1 MNWIGELYDLY
12 DKNER
17 FAGKMEPGQPVLLPL
32 YHTTVAAQ
40 LTVTIDEKGNFL
52 YAETVPEEEK
62 STIIPVTDKSSSRA
76 GKVKAPHPLCDKL
89 EYLAGDYLEYVSDED
104 CCGKHEL
111 YREQLKK
118 WVESPD
124 SHPKAEAIYSYL
136 CKNTLM
142 HDLVKSGILTI
153 KEDGMIDEKRKLQI
167 VSQADAFVRF
177 RVEAGELLDDDVWT
191 DQTGRFS
198 PECWKDRTLQQSYI
212 NFCRSQRGEEGL
224 SYLTGEYGR
233 VSYLQPKKIRNE
245 GDGAKLIS
253 SNDEANFTFKG
264 RFLTKEEAFAI
275 GYEDSQKV
283 HNALKWILRKQGTSY
298 DGMYFVTW
306 ESNSSQIPDWL
317 SDSDE
322 ICRQAEERG
331 IFVTAAKERS
341 VQSEAEG
348 QDASE
353 ARGAAESEKDAGRSE
368 IAEWE
373 AEINDEE
380 DETEETPETGEVGA
394 ARFRKAIKG
403 YEKNLS
409 QTSRTVIMALD
420 AATTGRL
427 ALMEFKDYHSARYL
441 ESLKNWYESCEWLQ
455 WKSGKKGRYSFLG
468 MVGIRDAAELLYGTE
483 QNGYFSMKGKEKLYK
498 EVAKRWMPCILEGKE
513 VPLDMVRVAV
523 HRASSPV
530 SFDSRFQWERILA
543 FACSLVKQ
551 QYKKRYKED
560 WTMALDENCTRRD
573 YLYGRLLAVAD
584 RIEYR
589 TFDKDDG
596 RQTNAKR
603 YMNAFSQNPFRTWKI
618 LEEKLVPY
626 LGQLMPP
633 ERLVYQ
639 NLIDSICSKF
649 SIKDFENDKALD
661 GLYLLGF
668 HNQSYDLKKK
678 KEDQKEEK
686 INE

>member
-52 YAETVPEEEK
+52 YAEIVPEEEK
-62 STIIPVTDKSSSRA
+62 STIIPVTDKSSSRTA
-76 GKVKAPHPLCDKL
+76 GVEPHPLCDNLK
-89 EYLAGDYLEYVSDED
+89 YLAGDYADYVSGKD
-104 CCGKHEL
+104 CTRNHTL
-111 YREQLKK
+111 YMEQLRK
-118 WVESPD
+118 WVESPE

-153 KEDGMIDEKRKLQI
+153 KEDGMVDEKRKLQI

-177 RVEAGELLDDDVWT
+177 RVETDELPDDEVWT

-212 NFCRSQRGEEGL
+212 NFCRSQREEEGL

-233 VSYLQPKKIRNE
+233 ISYLQPKKVRNE

-306 ESNSSQIPDWL
+306 ESNSGQIPDWL

-331 IFVTAAKERS
+331 IFETAAKERS

-353 ARGAAESEKDAGRSE
+353 ARSAVESEKDAGRSE

-380 DETEETPETGEVGA
+380 EETEETPETGEVGA

-409 QTSRTVIMALD
+409 QSSRTVIMALD

-441 ESLKNWYESCEWLQ
+441 ESLKSWYESCEWLQ
-455 WKSGKKGRYSFLG
+455 CKSGKKGRYSFLG

-513 VPLDMVRVAV
+513 VPVDMVRVAV

-678 KEDQKEEK
+678 KEEQKEEK

>member
-62 STIIPVTDKSSSRA
+62 STIIPVTDKSSSRTA
-76 GKVKAPHPLCDKL
+76 GVEPHPLCDNLK
-89 EYLAGDYLEYVSDED
+89 YLAGDYADYVSGKD
-104 CCGKHEL
+104 CTRNHTL
-111 YREQLKK
+111 YMEQLRK
-118 WVESPD
+118 WVESPE
-124 SHPKAEAIYSYL
+124 SHPKAEAIYYYL

-153 KEDGMIDEKRKLQI
+153 KEDGMVDEKRKLQI

-177 RVEAGELLDDDVWT
+177 RVETDELPDDEVWT

-212 NFCRSQRGEEGL
+212 NFCRSQREEEGL

-233 VSYLQPKKIRNE
+233 ISYLQPKKVRNE

-306 ESNSSQIPDWL
+306 ESNSGQIPDWL

-331 IFVTAAKERS
+331 IFETAAKERS

-353 ARGAAESEKDAGRSE
+353 ARSAAESEKDAGRSE

-380 DETEETPETGEVGA
+380 EETEETPETGEVGA
-394 ARFRKAIKG
+394 ARFRKAITG

-409 QTSRTVIMALD
+409 QSSRTVIMALD

-441 ESLKNWYESCEWLQ
+441 ESLKSWYESCEWLQ

-513 VPLDMVRVAV
+513 VPVDMVRVAV

-649 SIKDFENDKALD
+649 SIEDFENDKALD

>member
-1 MNWIGELYDLY
+1 MQDLI
-12 DKNER
+12 
-17 FAGKMEPGQPVLLPL
+17 Q
-32 YHTTVAAQ
+32 
-40 LTVTIDEKGNFL
+40 
-52 YAETVPEEEK
+52 
-62 STIIPVTDKSSSRA
+62 
-76 GKVKAPHPLCDKL
+76 
-89 EYLAGDYLEYVSDED
+89 
-104 CCGKHEL
+104 
-111 YREQLKK
+111 
-118 WVESPD
+118 
-124 SHPKAEAIYSYL
+124 
-136 CKNTLM
+136 
-142 HDLVKSGILTI
+142 SGILTI
-153 KEDGMIDEKRKLQI
+153 KEDGMVDEKRKLQI

-177 RVEAGELLDDDVWT
+177 RVESDELLDDDVWT

-212 NFCRSQRGEEGL
+212 NFCRFQSGGEGL

-306 ESNSSQIPDWL
+306 ESNSGQIPDWL

-331 IFVTAAKERS
+331 IFETAAKERS

-353 ARGAAESEKDAGRSE
+353 ARSAAESEKDAGRSE

-380 DETEETPETGEVGA
+380 EETEETPETGEVGA

-409 QTSRTVIMALD
+409 QSSRTVIMALD

-441 ESLKNWYESCEWLQ
+441 ESLKSWYESCEWLQ

-618 LEEKLVPY
+618 LEEKLVSY

-678 KEDQKEEK
+678 KEEQKEEK

>member
-62 STIIPVTDKSSSRA
+62 STIIPVTDKSSSRTA
-76 GKVKAPHPLCDKL
+76 SVEPHPLCDNLK
-89 EYLAGDYLEYVSDED
+89 YLAGDYADYVSGKD
-104 CCGKHEL
+104 CTRNHTL
-111 YREQLKK
+111 YMEQLRK
-118 WVESPD
+118 WVESPE

-153 KEDGMIDEKRKLQI
+153 KEDGMVDEKRKLQI

-177 RVEAGELLDDDVWT
+177 RVETDELPDDEVWT

-212 NFCRSQRGEEGL
+212 NFCRSQREEEGL

-233 VSYLQPKKIRNE
+233 ISYLQPKKVRNE

-306 ESNSSQIPDWL
+306 ESNSGQIPDWL

-331 IFVTAAKERS
+331 IFETAAKERS

-353 ARGAAESEKDAGRSE
+353 ARSAAESEKDAGRSE

-380 DETEETPETGEVGA
+380 EETEETPETGEVGA

-409 QTSRTVIMALD
+409 QSSRTVIMALD

-441 ESLKNWYESCEWLQ
+441 ESLKSWYESCEWLQ

-513 VPLDMVRVAV
+513 VPVDMVRVAV

-678 KEDQKEEK
+678 KEEQKEEK

>member
-62 STIIPVTDKSSSRA
+62 STIIPVTDKSSSRTA
-76 GKVKAPHPLCDKL
+76 GVEPHPLCDNLK
-89 EYLAGDYLEYVSDED
+89 YLAGDYADYVSGKD
-104 CCGKHEL
+104 CTRNHTL
-111 YREQLKK
+111 YMEQLRK
-118 WVESPD
+118 WVESPE

-153 KEDGMIDEKRKLQI
+153 KEDGMVDEKRKLQI

-177 RVEAGELLDDDVWT
+177 RVETDELPDDEVWT

-212 NFCRSQRGEEGL
+212 NFCRSQREEEGL

-233 VSYLQPKKIRNE
+233 ISYLQPKKVRNE

-306 ESNSSQIPDWL
+306 ESNSGQIPDWL

-331 IFVTAAKERS
+331 IFETAAKERS

-353 ARGAAESEKDAGRSE
+353 ARSAVESEKDAGRSE

-380 DETEETPETGEVGA
+380 EETEETPETGEVGA

-409 QTSRTVIMALD
+409 QSSRTVIMALD

-441 ESLKNWYESCEWLQ
+441 ESLKSWYESCEWLQ

-513 VPLDMVRVAV
+513 VPVDMVRVAV

-649 SIKDFENDKALD
+649 SIKDFEDDKALD

>member
-12 DKNER
+12 DKNEK

-62 STIIPVTDKSSSRA
+62 STIIPVTDKSSSRTA
-76 GKVKAPHPLCDKL
+76 GVEPHPLCDNLK
-89 EYLAGDYLEYVSDED
+89 YLAGDYADYVSGKD
-104 CCGKHEL
+104 CTRNHTL
-111 YREQLKK
+111 YMEQLRK
-118 WVESPD
+118 WVESPE

-153 KEDGMIDEKRKLQI
+153 KEDGMVDEKRKLQI

-177 RVEAGELLDDDVWT
+177 RVETDELPDDEVWT

-212 NFCRSQRGEEGL
+212 NFCRSQREEEGL

-233 VSYLQPKKIRNE
+233 ISYLQPKKVRNE

-306 ESNSSQIPDWL
+306 ESNSGQIPDWL

-331 IFVTAAKERS
+331 IFETAAKERS

-353 ARGAAESEKDAGRSE
+353 ARSAVESEKDAGRSE

-380 DETEETPETGEVGA
+380 EETEETPETGEVGA

-409 QTSRTVIMALD
+409 QSSRTVIMALD

-441 ESLKNWYESCEWLQ
+441 ESLKSWYESCEWLQ

-513 VPLDMVRVAV
+513 VPVDMVRVAV

-678 KEDQKEEK
+678 KEEQKEEK

>member
-62 STIIPVTDKSSSRA
+62 STIIPVTDKSSSRTA
-76 GKVKAPHPLCDKL
+76 GVEPHPLCDNLK
-89 EYLAGDYLEYVSDED
+89 YLAGDYADYVSGKD
-104 CCGKHEL
+104 CTRNHTL
-111 YREQLKK
+111 YMEQLRK
-118 WVESPD
+118 WVESPE

-153 KEDGMIDEKRKLQI
+153 KEDGMVDEKRKLQI
-167 VSQADAFVRF
+167 VSQADAFARF
-177 RVEAGELLDDDVWT
+177 RVETDELPDDEVWT

-212 NFCRSQRGEEGL
+212 NFCRSQREEEGL

-233 VSYLQPKKIRNE
+233 ISYLQPKKVRNE

-306 ESNSSQIPDWL
+306 ESNSGQIPDWL

-331 IFVTAAKERS
+331 IFETAAKERS

-353 ARGAAESEKDAGRSE
+353 ARSAAESEKDAGRSE

-380 DETEETPETGEVGA
+380 EGTEETPETGEVGA

-409 QTSRTVIMALD
+409 QSSRTVIMALD

-441 ESLKNWYESCEWLQ
+441 ESLKSWYESCEWLQ

-513 VPLDMVRVAV
+513 VPVDMVRVAV

-678 KEDQKEEK
+678 KEEQKEEK

>member
-62 STIIPVTDKSSSRA
+62 STIIPVTDKSSSRTA
-76 GKVKAPHPLCDKL
+76 GVEPHPLCDNLK
-89 EYLAGDYLEYVSDED
+89 YLAGDYADYVSGKD
-104 CCGKHEL
+104 CTRNHTL
-111 YREQLKK
+111 YMEQLRK
-118 WVESPD
+118 WVESPE

-153 KEDGMIDEKRKLQI
+153 KEDGMVDEKRKLQI

-177 RVEAGELLDDDVWT
+177 RVETDELPDDEVWT

-212 NFCRSQRGEEGL
+212 NFCRSQREEEGL

-233 VSYLQPKKIRNE
+233 ISYLQPKKVRNE

-306 ESNSSQIPDWL
+306 ESNSGQIPDWL

-353 ARGAAESEKDAGRSE
+353 ARSAAESEKDAGRSE

-380 DETEETPETGEVGA
+380 EETEETPETGEVGA

-409 QTSRTVIMALD
+409 QSSRTVIMALD

-441 ESLKNWYESCEWLQ
+441 ESLKSWYESCEWLQ

-513 VPLDMVRVAV
+513 VPVDMVRVAV

-551 QYKKRYKED
+551 QYRKRYKED

-678 KEDQKEEK
+678 KEEQKEEK

>member
-62 STIIPVTDKSSSRA
+62 STIIPVTDKSSSRTA
-76 GKVKAPHPLCDKL
+76 GVEPHPLCDNLK
-89 EYLAGDYLEYVSDED
+89 YLAGDYADYVSGKD
-104 CCGKHEL
+104 CTRNHTL
-111 YREQLKK
+111 YMEQLRK
-118 WVESPD
+118 WVESPE
-124 SHPKAEAIYSYL
+124 SHPKAEAIYYYL

-153 KEDGMIDEKRKLQI
+153 KEDGMVDEKRKLQI

-177 RVEAGELLDDDVWT
+177 RVETDELPDDEVWT

-212 NFCRSQRGEEGL
+212 NFCRSQREEEGL

-233 VSYLQPKKIRNE
+233 ISYLQPKKVRNE

-306 ESNSSQIPDWL
+306 ESNSGQIPDWL

-331 IFVTAAKERS
+331 IFETAAKERS

-353 ARGAAESEKDAGRSE
+353 ARSAAESEKDAGRSE

-380 DETEETPETGEVGA
+380 EETEETPETGEVGA

-409 QTSRTVIMALD
+409 QSSRTVIMALD

-441 ESLKNWYESCEWLQ
+441 ESLKSWYESCEWLQ

-513 VPLDMVRVAV
+513 VPVDMVRVAV

-678 KEDQKEEK
+678 KEEQKEEK

>member
-62 STIIPVTDKSSSRA
+62 STIIPVTDKSSSRTA
-76 GKVKAPHPLCDKL
+76 GVEPHPLCDNLK
-89 EYLAGDYLEYVSDED
+89 YLAGDYADYVSGKD
-104 CCGKHEL
+104 CTRNHTL
-111 YREQLKK
+111 YMEQLRK
-118 WVESPD
+118 WVESPE
-124 SHPKAEAIYSYL
+124 SHPKAEAIYYYL

-153 KEDGMIDEKRKLQI
+153 KEDGMVDEKRKLQI

-177 RVEAGELLDDDVWT
+177 RVETDELPDDEVWT

-212 NFCRSQRGEEGL
+212 NFCRSQREEEGL

-233 VSYLQPKKIRNE
+233 ISYLQPKKVRNE

-306 ESNSSQIPDWL
+306 ESNSGQIPDWL

-331 IFVTAAKERS
+331 IFETAAKERS

-353 ARGAAESEKDAGRSE
+353 ARSAVESEKDAGRSE

-380 DETEETPETGEVGA
+380 EETEETPETGEVGA

-409 QTSRTVIMALD
+409 QSSRTVIMALD

-441 ESLKNWYESCEWLQ
+441 ESLKSWYESCEWLQ

-513 VPLDMVRVAV
+513 VPVDMVRVAV

-678 KEDQKEEK
+678 KEEQKEEK

>member
-62 STIIPVTDKSSSRA
+62 STIIPVTDKSSSRTA
-76 GKVKAPHPLCDKL
+76 GVEPHPLCDNLK
-89 EYLAGDYLEYVSDED
+89 YLAGDYADYVSGKD
-104 CCGKHEL
+104 CTRNHTL
-111 YREQLKK
+111 YMEQLRK
-118 WVESPD
+118 WVESPE

-153 KEDGMIDEKRKLQI
+153 KEDGMVDEKRKLQI

-177 RVEAGELLDDDVWT
+177 RVETDELPDDEVWT

-212 NFCRSQRGEEGL
+212 NFCRSQREEEGL

-233 VSYLQPKKIRNE
+233 ISYLQPKKVRNE

-306 ESNSSQIPDWL
+306 ESNSGQIPDWL

-331 IFVTAAKERS
+331 IFETAAKERS

-353 ARGAAESEKDAGRSE
+353 ARSAVESEKDAGRSE

-380 DETEETPETGEVGA
+380 EETEETPETGEVGA

-409 QTSRTVIMALD
+409 QSSRTVIMALD

-441 ESLKNWYESCEWLQ
+441 ESLKSWYESCEWLQ

-513 VPLDMVRVAV
+513 VPVDMVRVAV

>member
-1 MNWIGELYDLY
+1 MNWIGALYDLY

-40 LTVTIDEKGNFL
+40 ITVTIDEKGNFL

-62 STIIPVTDKSSSRA
+62 KTIIPVTDKSSSRTA
-76 GKVKAPHPLCDKL
+76 GVEPHPLCDNLK
-89 EYLAGDYLEYVSDED
+89 YLAGDYADYVSGKD
-104 CCGKHEL
+104 CTRNHTL
-111 YREQLKK
+111 YMEQLRK
-118 WVESPD
+118 WVESPE

-153 KEDGMIDEKRKLQI
+153 KEDGMVDEKRKLQI

-177 RVEAGELLDDDVWT
+177 RVETDELPDDEVWT

-212 NFCRSQRGEEGL
+212 NFCRSQREEEGL

-233 VSYLQPKKIRNE
+233 ISYLQPKKVRNE

-306 ESNSSQIPDWL
+306 ESNSGQIPDWL

-331 IFVTAAKERS
+331 IFETAAKERS

-353 ARGAAESEKDAGRSE
+353 ARSAAESEKDAGRSE

-380 DETEETPETGEVGA
+380 EGTEETPETGEVGA

-409 QTSRTVIMALD
+409 QSSRTVIMALD

-441 ESLKNWYESCEWLQ
+441 ESLKSWYESCEWLQ

-513 VPLDMVRVAV
+513 VPVDMVRVAV

-678 KEDQKEEK
+678 KEEQKEEK

>member
-62 STIIPVTDKSSSRA
+62 STIIPVTDKSSSRTA
-76 GKVKAPHPLCDKL
+76 GVEPHPLCDNLK
-89 EYLAGDYLEYVSDED
+89 YLAGDYADYVSGKD
-104 CCGKHEL
+104 CGRNHAL
-111 YREQLKK
+111 YMEQLEK
-118 WVESPD
+118 WAESPD
-124 SHPKAEAIYSYL
+124 SHPKVEAIYQYL
-136 CKNTLM
+136 CRNTLM

-153 KEDGMIDEKRKLQI
+153 KEDGMVDEKRKLQI

-177 RVEAGELLDDDVWT
+177 RVETDELPDDEVWT

-198 PECWKDRTLQQSYI
+198 PECWKDRTLQQGYI
-212 NFCRSQRGEEGL
+212 NFCRSQREGESL

-233 VSYLQPKKIRNE
+233 ISYLQPKKVRNE

-306 ESNSSQIPDWL
+306 ESDSGQIPDWL

-331 IFVTAAKERS
+331 IFETAAKERS

-353 ARGAAESEKDAGRSE
+353 ARSAAESEKDAGRSE

-373 AEINDEE
+373 VEMNDEE
-380 DETEETPETGEVGA
+380 EETEETPETGEVGA

-409 QTSRTVIMALD
+409 QSSRTVIMALD

-441 ESLKNWYESCEWLQ
+441 ESLKRWYESCEWLQ

-468 MVGIRDAAELLYGTE
+468 MVGIKDAAELLYGTE

-513 VPLDMVRVAV
+513 VPVDMVRVAV

-543 FACSLVKQ
+543 LACSLVKQ

-618 LEEKLVPY
+618 LEEKLVSY

-649 SIKDFENDKALD
+649 SIEDFEDDKALD

>member
-62 STIIPVTDKSSSRA
+62 STIIPVTDKSSSRTA
-76 GKVKAPHPLCDKL
+76 GVEPHPLCDNLK
-89 EYLAGDYLEYVSDED
+89 YLAGDYADYVSGKD
-104 CCGKHEL
+104 CTRNHTL
-111 YREQLKK
+111 YMEQLRK
-118 WVESPD
+118 WVESPE

-153 KEDGMIDEKRKLQI
+153 KEDGMVDEKRKLQI
-167 VSQADAFVRF
+167 VSQADAFARF
-177 RVEAGELLDDDVWT
+177 RVETDELPDDEVWT

-212 NFCRSQRGEEGL
+212 NFCRSQREEEGL

-233 VSYLQPKKIRNE
+233 ISYLQPKKVRNE

-306 ESNSSQIPDWL
+306 ESNSGQIPDWL

-331 IFVTAAKERS
+331 IFETAAKERS

-353 ARGAAESEKDAGRSE
+353 ARSAAESEKDAGRSE

-380 DETEETPETGEVGA
+380 EETEETPETGEVGA

-409 QTSRTVIMALD
+409 QSSRTVIMALD

-441 ESLKNWYESCEWLQ
+441 ESLKSWYESCEWLQ

-513 VPLDMVRVAV
+513 VPVDMVRVAV

-678 KEDQKEEK
+678 KEEQKEEK

>member
-62 STIIPVTDKSSSRA
+62 STIIPVTDKSSSRTA
-76 GKVKAPHPLCDKL
+76 GVEPHPLCDNLK
-89 EYLAGDYLEYVSDED
+89 YLAGDYADYVSGKD
-104 CCGKHEL
+104 CTRNHTL
-111 YREQLKK
+111 YMEQLRK
-118 WVESPD
+118 WVESPE

-153 KEDGMIDEKRKLQI
+153 KEDGMVDEKRKLQI

-177 RVEAGELLDDDVWT
+177 RVETDELPDDEVWT

-212 NFCRSQRGEEGL
+212 NFCRSQREEEGL

-233 VSYLQPKKIRNE
+233 ISYLQPKKVRNE

-306 ESNSSQIPDWL
+306 ESNSGQIPDWL

-331 IFVTAAKERS
+331 IFETAAKERS

-353 ARGAAESEKDAGRSE
+353 ARSAAESEKDAGRSE

-380 DETEETPETGEVGA
+380 EETEETPETGEVGA
-394 ARFRKAIKG
+394 ARFRKAITG

-409 QTSRTVIMALD
+409 QSSRTVIMALD

-441 ESLKNWYESCEWLQ
+441 ESLKSWYESCEWLQ

-513 VPLDMVRVAV
+513 VPVDMVRVAV

-560 WTMALDENCTRRD
+560 WTMALDEHCTRRD

-678 KEDQKEEK
+678 KEEQKEEK

>member
-62 STIIPVTDKSSSRA
+62 STIIPVTDKSSSRTA
-76 GKVKAPHPLCDKL
+76 GVEPHPLCDNLK
-89 EYLAGDYLEYVSDED
+89 YLAGDYADYVSGKD
-104 CCGKHEL
+104 CTRNHTL
-111 YREQLKK
+111 YMEQLRK
-118 WVESPD
+118 WVESPE

-153 KEDGMIDEKRKLQI
+153 KEDGMVDEKRKLQI

-177 RVEAGELLDDDVWT
+177 RVETDELPDDEVWT

-212 NFCRSQRGEEGL
+212 NFCRSQREEEGL

-233 VSYLQPKKIRNE
+233 ISYLQPKKVRNE

-306 ESNSSQIPDWL
+306 ESNSGQIPDWL

-331 IFVTAAKERS
+331 IFETAAKERS

-353 ARGAAESEKDAGRSE
+353 ARSAAESEKDAGRSE

-380 DETEETPETGEVGA
+380 EETEETPETGEVGA

-409 QTSRTVIMALD
+409 QSSRTVIMALD

-441 ESLKNWYESCEWLQ
+441 ESLKSWYESCEWLQ

-513 VPLDMVRVAV
+513 VPVDMVRVAV

-678 KEDQKEEK
+678 KEEQKEEK

>member
-17 FAGKMEPGQPVLLPL
+17 FAGKMEPGQAMLLPL

-40 LTVTIDEKGNFL
+40 ITVTIDEKGNFL

-62 STIIPVTDKSSSRA
+62 STIIPVTDKSSSRTA
-76 GKVKAPHPLCDKL
+76 GVEPHPLCDNLK
-89 EYLAGDYLEYVSDED
+89 YLAGDYADYVTGKD
-104 CCGKHEL
+104 CSKNHTL
-111 YREQLKK
+111 YMEQLRK

-124 SHPKAEAIYSYL
+124 SHPKVEAIYHYL
-136 CKNTLM
+136 CKNTLV
-142 HDLVKSGILTI
+142 HDLVESGILTI
-153 KEDGMIDEKRKLQI
+153 KEDGMVDEKRKLQI

-177 RVEAGELLDDDVWT
+177 RVESDELLDDDVWT

-212 NFCRSQRGEEGL
+212 NFCRFQRGGEGL
-224 SYLTGEYGR
+224 SYLTGEHGR

-283 HNALKWILRKQGTSY
+283 HNALKWILRKQGTNY
-298 DGMYFVTW
+298 DSMYFVTW
-306 ESNSSQIPDWL
+306 ESDSGKIPDWL

-322 ICRQAEERG
+322 ICRQAEEHG
-331 IFVTAAKERS
+331 VCGEEK
-341 VQSEAEG
+341 AEQKRAG
-348 QDASE
+348 KQDAEE
-353 ARGAAESEKDAGRSE
+353 ADEGVPQSE

-373 AEINDEE
+373 AEMNDEE
-380 DETEETPETGEVGA
+380 DESGEYAETGEVGA
-394 ARFRKAIKG
+394 ARFQKAIKG

-409 QTSRTVIMALD
+409 QTSRTVIMAFD

-427 ALMEFKDYHSARYL
+427 ALMEFKDYHSSRYVD
-441 ESLKNWYESCEWLQ
+441 SLKRWYERCEWLQ

-468 MVGIRDAAELLYGTE
+468 MVGIKDAAELLYGTE
-483 QNGYFSMKGKEKLYK
+483 QNGYFSMKGKENLYK
-498 EVAKRWMPCILEGKE
+498 EVAKRWMPCILDGKE
-513 VPLDMVRVAV
+513 VPVDMVRVAV
-523 HRASSPV
+523 RRASSPV

-543 FACSLVKQ
+543 LACSLVKQ

-626 LGQLMPP
+626 LGQLNPP

-639 NLIDSICSKF
+639 NLIDNICSKF
-649 SIKDFENDKALD
+649 SIKDFEDDKVLD

>member
-62 STIIPVTDKSSSRA
+62 STIIPVTDKSSSRTA
-76 GKVKAPHPLCDKL
+76 GVEPHPLCDNLK
-89 EYLAGDYLEYVSDED
+89 YLAGDYADYVSGKD
-104 CCGKHEL
+104 CTRNHTL
-111 YREQLKK
+111 YMEQLRK
-118 WVESPD
+118 WVESPE

-153 KEDGMIDEKRKLQI
+153 KEDGMVDEKRKLQI

-177 RVEAGELLDDDVWT
+177 RVETDELPDDEVWT

-198 PECWKDRTLQQSYI
+198 PECWKDRTLQQGYI
-212 NFCRSQRGEEGL
+212 NFCRSQREGEGL

-233 VSYLQPKKIRNE
+233 ISYLQPKKVRNE

-306 ESNSSQIPDWL
+306 ESNSGQIPDWL

-331 IFVTAAKERS
+331 IFETAAKERS

-348 QDASE
+348 QDASG
-353 ARGAAESEKDAGRSE
+353 ARSAAESEKDAGRSE

-380 DETEETPETGEVGA
+380 EGTEETPETGEVGA

-409 QTSRTVIMALD
+409 QSSRTVIMALD

-441 ESLKNWYESCEWLQ
+441 ESLKSWYESCEWLQ

-513 VPLDMVRVAV
+513 VPVDMVRVAV

>member
-52 YAETVPEEEK
+52 YAEIVPEEEK
-62 STIIPVTDKSSSRA
+62 STIIPVTDKSSSRTA
-76 GKVKAPHPLCDKL
+76 GVEPHPLCDNLK
-89 EYLAGDYLEYVSDED
+89 YLAGDYADYVSGKD
-104 CCGKHEL
+104 CTRNHTL
-111 YREQLKK
+111 YMEQLRK
-118 WVESPD
+118 WVESPE

-153 KEDGMIDEKRKLQI
+153 KEDGMVDEKRKLQI

-177 RVEAGELLDDDVWT
+177 RVETDELPDDEVWT

-212 NFCRSQRGEEGL
+212 NFCRSQREEEGL

-233 VSYLQPKKIRNE
+233 ISYLQPKKVRNE

-306 ESNSSQIPDWL
+306 ESNSGQIPDWL

-331 IFVTAAKERS
+331 IFETAAKERS

-353 ARGAAESEKDAGRSE
+353 ARSAVESEKDAGRSE

-380 DETEETPETGEVGA
+380 EETEETPETGEVGA
-394 ARFRKAIKG
+394 ARFRKAITG

-409 QTSRTVIMALD
+409 QSSRTVIMALD

-441 ESLKNWYESCEWLQ
+441 ESLKSWYESCEWLQ

-513 VPLDMVRVAV
+513 VPVDMVRVAV

-678 KEDQKEEK
+678 KEEQKEEK

>member
-62 STIIPVTDKSSSRA
+62 STIIPVTDKSSSRTA
-76 GKVKAPHPLCDKL
+76 GVEPHPLCDNLK
-89 EYLAGDYLEYVSDED
+89 YLAGDYADYVSGKD
-104 CCGKHEL
+104 CTRNHTL
-111 YREQLKK
+111 YMEQLRK
-118 WVESPD
+118 WVESPE

-153 KEDGMIDEKRKLQI
+153 KEDGMVDEKRKLQI

-177 RVEAGELLDDDVWT
+177 RVETDELPDDEVWT

-212 NFCRSQRGEEGL
+212 NFCRSQREEEGL

-233 VSYLQPKKIRNE
+233 ISYLQPKKVRNE

-306 ESNSSQIPDWL
+306 ESNSGQIPDWL

-331 IFVTAAKERS
+331 IFETAAKERS

-353 ARGAAESEKDAGRSE
+353 ARSAAESEKDAGRSE

-380 DETEETPETGEVGA
+380 EETEETPETGEVGA

-409 QTSRTVIMALD
+409 QSSRTVIMALD

-441 ESLKNWYESCEWLQ
+441 ESLKSWYESCEWLQ

-468 MVGIRDAAELLYGTE
+468 MVGIKDAAELL
-483 QNGYFSMKGKEKLYK
+483 
-498 EVAKRWMPCILEGKE
+498 
-513 VPLDMVRVAV
+513 
-523 HRASSPV
+523 
-530 SFDSRFQWERILA
+530 
-543 FACSLVKQ
+543 
-551 QYKKRYKED
+551 
-560 WTMALDENCTRRD
+560 
-573 YLYGRLLAVAD
+573 
-584 RIEYR
+584 
-589 TFDKDDG
+589 
-596 RQTNAKR
+596 
-603 YMNAFSQNPFRTWKI
+603 
-618 LEEKLVPY
+618 
-626 LGQLMPP
+626 
-633 ERLVYQ
+633 
-639 NLIDSICSKF
+639 
-649 SIKDFENDKALD
+649 
-661 GLYLLGF
+661 
-668 HNQSYDLKKK
+668 
-678 KEDQKEEK
+678 
-686 INE
+686 

>member
-62 STIIPVTDKSSSRA
+62 STIIPVTDKSSSRTA
-76 GKVKAPHPLCDKL
+76 GVEPHPLCDNLK
-89 EYLAGDYLEYVSDED
+89 YLAGDYADYVSGKD
-104 CCGKHEL
+104 CTRNHTL
-111 YREQLKK
+111 YMEQLRK
-118 WVESPD
+118 WVESPE

-142 HDLVKSGILTI
+142 HDLAKSGILTI
-153 KEDGMIDEKRKLQI
+153 KEDGMVDEKRKLQI

-177 RVEAGELLDDDVWT
+177 RVETDELPDDEVWT

-212 NFCRSQRGEEGL
+212 NFCRSQREGEGL

-233 VSYLQPKKIRNE
+233 ISYLQPKKVRNE

-253 SNDEANFTFKG
+253 SNDEANFTFRG
-264 RFLTKEEAFAI
+264 RFLTKEEAFVV

-306 ESNSSQIPDWL
+306 ESDSGQIPDWL
-317 SDSDE
+317 SGSDE

-331 IFVTAAKERS
+331 IFETAAKERS

-353 ARGAAESEKDAGRSE
+353 ACGEAEAEKDAGRSE

-373 AEINDEE
+373 VEMNDEE
-380 DETEETPETGEVGA
+380 EETEETPETGEVGA

-409 QTSRTVIMALD
+409 QSSRTVIMALD

-441 ESLKNWYESCEWLQ
+441 ESLKRWYESCEWLQ

-513 VPLDMVRVAV
+513 VPVDMVRVAV

-678 KEDQKEEK
+678 KEEQKEEK

>member
-62 STIIPVTDKSSSRA
+62 STIIPVTDKSSSRTA
-76 GKVKAPHPLCDKL
+76 GVEPHPLCDNLK
-89 EYLAGDYLEYVSDED
+89 YLAGDYADYVSGKD
-104 CCGKHEL
+104 CTRNHTL
-111 YREQLKK
+111 YMEQLRK
-118 WVESPD
+118 WVESPE

-153 KEDGMIDEKRKLQI
+153 KEDGMVDEKRKLQI

-177 RVEAGELLDDDVWT
+177 RVETDELPDDEVWT

-212 NFCRSQRGEEGL
+212 NFCRSQREEEGL

-233 VSYLQPKKIRNE
+233 ISYLQPKKVRNE

-306 ESNSSQIPDWL
+306 ESNSGQIPDWL

-331 IFVTAAKERS
+331 IFETAAKERS

-353 ARGAAESEKDAGRSE
+353 ARSAVESEKDAGRSE

-380 DETEETPETGEVGA
+380 EETEETPETGEVGA

-409 QTSRTVIMALD
+409 QSSRTVIMALD

-441 ESLKNWYESCEWLQ
+441 ESLKSWYESCEWLQ

-513 VPLDMVRVAV
+513 VPVDMVRVAV

-678 KEDQKEEK
+678 KEEQKEEK